1 MPSVIMPLSLVV
13 LSLILPI
20 IMISVGVPLTLRSS
34 FGRIK
39 DIVAWGATA
48 WLMLRLLDGIFRR
61 AEANSLKRGRPEQV
75 SILNLLRK
83 VAKAL
88 MIILAVILI
97 FGNLGFDLTTG
108 IAD

>member
-1 MPSVIMPLSLVV
+1 MTVLYLAINLAVWILYWVSKGLYTTLTKKPFRIMPSVIMPLSLVV

-61 AEANSLKRGRPEQV
+61 AEANSLKRGRPE
-75 SILNLLRK
+75 
-83 VAKAL
+83 
-88 MIILAVILI
+88 
-97 FGNLGFDLTTG
+97 
-108 IAD
+108 